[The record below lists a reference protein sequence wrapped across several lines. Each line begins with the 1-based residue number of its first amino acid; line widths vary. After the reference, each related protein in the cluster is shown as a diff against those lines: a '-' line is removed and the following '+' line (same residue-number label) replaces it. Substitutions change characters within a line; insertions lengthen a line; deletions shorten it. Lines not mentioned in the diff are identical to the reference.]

1 MATEDMTGNERLW
14 AAIRL
19 EKTDRVPIVPTLLAE
34 PAAHL
39 AGITPARVA
48 ADNAV
53 ALDAILQA
61 FDEYGGWDSIYPGS
75 YTPLQ
80 LQASNVNP
88 LKVKIPG
95 RDLPEDYMWQLLEE
109 EILQPQDY
117 DSISEM
123 GIDRFYYENY
133 IRRISDLSLD
143 DVNREIGALFITFE
157 RFQAECQKRNVK
169 PFFMGNGIHP
179 FFTLSLMRSIVA
191 FTKDLYYQPEPVERA
206 IKRMTADIIANQI
219 PLAKESGLG
228 TWLLTEERASAY
240 FYPPAIF
247 ERFWWP
253 YTKQIIDAFW
263 AEGIVTIF
271 HLDQCWDKNIP
282 YFRQLPRGSF
292 ILELDSKT
300 DIFAAKEA
308 LRGHGCFHGDVPA
321 ALLSVGKPQ
330 EVYDYCR
337 MLIDRVGD
345 DGGFILGSG
354 CSVPCNVEPDNFRAM
369 IEAGKSATR

>member
-1 MATEDMTGNERLW
+1 MGREDITGSERLW

-39 AGITPARVA
+39 AGITRAKVA

-88 LKVKIPG
+88 MKVRIPG
-95 RDLPEDYMWQLLEE
+95 KDLPNDYMWQLLEE
-109 EILQPQDY
+109 EILQPDDY

-123 GIDRFYYENY
+123 GIDRFYYDHY
-133 IRRISDLSLD
+133 LGRISNLSMD
-143 DVNREIGALFITFE
+143 DVNREIIALFTTFE
-157 RFQAECQKRNVK
+157 RFLAECDKRKVK
-169 PFFMGNGIHP
+169 PFFMGNGMHP

-191 FTKDLYYQPEPVERA
+191 FTKDLYYHPEPVERA
-206 IKRMTADIIANQI
+206 MQRMTADLITRQI
-219 PLAKESGLG
+219 PLTKESGLG
-228 TWLLTEERASAY
+228 TWLFTEERASAY
-240 FYPPAIF
+240 FYPPAVF

-253 YTKQIIDAFW
+253 YTKQIVDAFW
-263 AEGIVTIF
+263 SEGIVTIF
-271 HLDQCWDKNIP
+271 HLDQCWDKNIR
-282 YFRQLPRGSF
+282 YFRSLPRGSF

-300 DIFAAKEA
+300 DIFAAKEI
-308 LRGHGCFHGDVPA
+308 LRGHACLHGDVPA
-321 ALLSVGKPQ
+321 ALLSVGKR
-330 EVYDYCR
+330 EDVRAYCKI
-337 MLIDRVGD
+337 LIERVGD

-354 CSVPCNVEPDNFRAM
+354 CSVPCNVEPANFRAM
-369 IEAGKSATR
+369 IDTGKNAGA